1 MKATMRFEI
10 KLAWRHL
17 IYSGRQTLLTIFAVS
32 IAAMVVL
39 FVQVTISG
47 MQSRIMRDLSGS
59 LSHVTIKPADT
70 LPEPLDQVVSPVPPD
85 QMLVSEQQPRLQQR
99 TDIEQWKNT
108 VRNLYRFPGVRVA
121 TATVNGSAFLARG
134 SKRMAV
140 FVTGSIPTEL
150 EQIISLQKDMLVG
163 RWQDITADEI
173 VVGIKLANELR
184 LKLGDRIV
192 LQSSEGVTRSFRVAG
207 VFYVGNA
214 SDLSQV
220 HLTLRTA
227 QSLLAT
233 GQNVSMVQTKLT
245 DPFQADRVATRMSA
259 VLPYK
264 VESWMTEQ
272 AGVLNTIKSQDA
284 IRIFL
289 TSFVLL
295 ASSVAVSAIMIVSV
309 LQKNKQIGILK
320 SMGARDRQILAVFT
334 LEGLGVAV
342 VGAFVGVVFAVLAMN
357 SMAKFTQRSPFGK
370 ADAVFT
376 IVYDPLQ
383 MAQLVLIVVT
393 ATVIAAVFPAR
404 QAARMNP
411 VEVIRG

>member
-1 MKATMRFEI
+1 MRFET

-17 IYSGRQTLLTIFAVS
+17 LYNGRQTLLTIFAVS

-47 MQSRIMRDLSGS
+47 MQSRIMRDLTGS

-70 LPEPLDQVVSPVPPD
+70 LPETLERVMPAVAPDRMIVSD
-85 QMLVSEQQPRLQQR
+85 RQPRLQQR
-99 TDIEQWKNT
+99 TDLEQWKKL
-108 VRNLYRFPGVRVA
+108 VEDISRFPDVRVA
-121 TATVNGSAFLARG
+121 TATVNGSAFLVRG
-134 SKRMAV
+134 SKRLAV
-140 FVTGSIPTEL
+140 FVTGSDPAQL
-150 EQIISLQKDMLVG
+150 EQIVSLQKDILAG
-163 RWQDITADEI
+163 RWQEITTDEI
-173 VVGIKLANELR
+173 VIGIKLANELR

-192 LQSSEGVTRSFRVAG
+192 LRSSEGVTQSFRVAG

-220 HLTLRTA
+220 HLTRRAA

-233 GQNVSMVQTKLT
+233 GQNASMIQTTLT
-245 DPFQADRVATRMSA
+245 DPFQADRVAEQMAA
-259 VLPYK
+259 VLPCK
-264 VESWMTEQ
+264 TESWMTEQ
-272 AGVLNTIKSQDA
+272 ASILNTIRSQDA
-284 IRIFL
+284 IRMFL

-320 SMGARDRQILAVFT
+320 SMGARDRQILTVFT

-342 VGAFVGVVFAVLAMN
+342 VGASVGVVFAVLAMN
-357 SMAKFTQRSPFGK
+357 GMAKFTQRSPFGK

-383 MAQLVLIVVT
+383 MAQLVLIVIM
-393 ATVIAAVFPAR
+393 ATVIAAVYPAR

-411 VEVIRG
+411 VEVMRG